1 MRHRVLTPAPVFC
14 FVVLV
19 FQHVVPDVPQKV
31 RAIDQRYDLIG
42 RKVFKGFTLAEEH
55 RQSEVEETVDLE
67 IRQNPV
73 KLAREQ
79 KDKASNHAVESRPQ
93 REGDVRG
100 TRNVTRGK
108 SYVQI

>member
-1 MRHRVLTPAPVFC
+1 M
-14 FVVLV
+14 LV

-73 KLAREQ
+73 KL
-79 KDKASNHAVESRPQ
+79 
-93 REGDVRG
+93 
-100 TRNVTRGK
+100 
-108 SYVQI
+108 